1 MSENKDLLYQP
12 QIGYKKNYYT
22 EGTFEDEEIKTPSV
36 TVVENP
42 IIPVINNLITTIDKN
57 LKWIPKII
65 KETYLSPYV
74 ALKDEY
80 YRIANI
86 EPEPDPIPEPKVIE
100 STLEPED
107 DFPPDP
113 FTKGADVYID
123 IKDPLRKRSNVIND
137 KYKID
142 FLDVYKDY
150 LEKLNTSNQN
160 YIFVSLASLNMSDK
174 NHNLKSYNS
183 KDITNPDLLHLS
195 DYLTK
200 SSITFDQT
208 TRLHKKLFNMDAT
221 ILHVRGIRLA
231 AKLIE
236 RYYDIDK
243 LDKESDLEIMSN
255 VLLTESKRVADKKY
269 KENFYSLYKYLNSS
283 VILMDESTNI
293 LLKQNK
299 TILTLNKY
307 EEKGNNDDTTTN
319 K

>member
-1 MSENKDLLYQP
+1 MSDNKDLLYQP

-113 FTKGADVYID
+113 FTKGA
-123 IKDPLRKRSNVIND
+123 
-137 KYKID
+137 
-142 FLDVYKDY
+142 DVYKDY

-283 VILMDESTNI
+283 VILMDESTNV